1 MRHSQRNL
9 CLAFLFATAVA
20 DGATPY
26 EGDLPIELARYFTG
40 GGYWYSDLPDDFP
53 PFVLPA
59 GMQVMGS
66 LDQTQRK
73 QVILTTTLERDT
85 ALEALAN
92 AFREQ
97 DGWIRAPVPAAAA
110 FKPRG
115 FVEQERLDNPPTT
128 VRPIRLCN
136 DNYGGIQIDSIF
148 SPDTVYMS
156 FMSSGSGRPRTNRSS
171 CAQGRAIEQQMVAP
185 STNFVWLNTP
195 ALALPKG
202 TTILGNRLLIT
213 DGPTPENEF
222 QTSVRLNA
230 ARQSLTTL
238 NRNFARQ
245 MRRQG
250 WKRDKQWTG
259 DISAGSNWT
268 MKTDDDQQL
277 SAFISIVRVAE
288 NDYDLDMRL
297 FVPE

>member
-1 MRHSQRNL
+1 MSL
-9 CLAFLFATAVA
+9 LFATTFAY
-20 DGATPY
+20 GATPY
-26 EGDLPIELARYFTG
+26 ERDLPIELARYFTG

-59 GMQVMGS
+59 DMQVMGS

-73 QVILTTTLERDT
+73 QVILTTTLERDA

-97 DGWIRAPVPAAAA
+97 DGWIRAPVPPVAAL
-110 FKPRG
+110 KPRG
-115 FVEQERLDNPPTT
+115 FVERERLNNPSTT

-136 DNYGGIQIDSIF
+136 DNYGVVQIDSIF
-148 SPDTVYMS
+148 APDTVYMS
-156 FMSSGSGRPRTNRSS
+156 FMSSGSGGPRTNRSS

-185 STNFVWLNTP
+185 PTNVVWLNTP
-195 ALALPKG
+195 ALGLPEG
-202 TTILGNRLLIT
+202 TTILGNNRPLNI

-245 MRRQG
+245 MRKQG

-259 DISAGSNWT
+259 DLSAGSSWT
-268 MKTDDDQQL
+268 LQTDDDREL
-277 SAFISIVRVAE
+277 SALINIVHVAE
-288 NDYDLDMRL
+288 TDYELSL
-297 FVPE
+297 QLLELL